1 MSDRAEELTMLGQ
14 GGLRFPASPGEARLE
29 TFANRSPE
37 RAYWVTITTAEF
49 SSLCPVTGQPDY
61 ATITIRYQPGARC
74 LETKSLKF
82 YLAGFRSQAE
92 FNEDV
97 VNRILTDLVTACGPR
112 AMTVRGEFAAR
123 GGLQL
128 TAEASFPALS

>member
-1 MSDRAEELTMLGQ
+1 MTDRADELTMLGQ
-14 GGLRFPASPGEARLE
+14 GGLRFPQSPQEARLE
-29 TFANRSPE
+29 TFANRSPQ
-37 RAYWVTITTAEF
+37 RRYTVTISTAEF

-61 ATITIRYQPGARC
+61 AALTISYQPAARC

-82 YLAGFRSQAE
+82 YLASFRQQAE

-97 VNRILTDLVTACGPR
+97 VNRILTDLVSACEPHQ
-112 AMTVRGEFAAR
+112 MTVRGEFAAR

-128 TAEASFPALS
+128 TAEASHPDE